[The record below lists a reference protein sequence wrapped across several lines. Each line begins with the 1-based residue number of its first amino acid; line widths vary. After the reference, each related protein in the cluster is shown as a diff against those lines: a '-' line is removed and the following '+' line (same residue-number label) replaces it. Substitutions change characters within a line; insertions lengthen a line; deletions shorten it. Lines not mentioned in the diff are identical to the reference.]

1 MSRRS
6 PINWSPVDCANE
18 NEEMDKENMEI
29 KFKLIEKETLLCYP
43 VAMLIPVSEKKNP
56 PSRLV
61 NNEDQNDLLSHAKTD

>member
-1 MSRRS
+1 
-6 PINWSPVDCANE
+6 
-18 NEEMDKENMEI
+18 MDKENMEI
-29 KFKLIEKETLLCYP
+29 KFKPIEKETLLCYP